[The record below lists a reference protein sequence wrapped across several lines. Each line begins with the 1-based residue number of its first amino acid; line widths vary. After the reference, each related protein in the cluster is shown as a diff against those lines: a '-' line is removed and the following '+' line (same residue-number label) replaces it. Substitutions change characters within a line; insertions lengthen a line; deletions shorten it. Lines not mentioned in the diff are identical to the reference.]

1 MQEPERAPWLRR
13 TAVSGLRLEFGSLA
27 IPLLVERDG
36 GLAPPVGERVE
47 AFAGDVAGVVLRGE
61 LRLRATAFDLWLQ
74 AEPPAA
80 GERGSPPRLIL
91 TMPDHPMEPVVPP
104 LRELEPG
111 RFAAAGELPMAGRWR
126 LQIELA
132 GETLE
137 LLFDAPP

>member
-1 MQEPERAPWLRR
+1 VSARAVTTGVLG
-13 TAVSGLRLEFGSLA
+13 VFLLVVGGLLA
-27 IPLLVERDG
+27 IPLVVERDG
-36 GLAPPVGERVE
+36 GLAPPAGERVE
-47 AFAGDVAGVVLRGE
+47 AFAGDVAGAVLRGE